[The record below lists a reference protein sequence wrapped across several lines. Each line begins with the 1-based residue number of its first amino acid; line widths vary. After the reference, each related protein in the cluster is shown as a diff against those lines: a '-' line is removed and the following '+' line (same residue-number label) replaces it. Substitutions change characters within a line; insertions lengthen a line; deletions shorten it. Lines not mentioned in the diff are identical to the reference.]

1 MILEI
6 HLIPSFESSSSR
18 YVFSR
23 LFMTSALLYMP
34 LWLDERNKQPVQF
47 FGDESDADVKTV
59 EHLATVPL
67 ASFVASFVASI
78 VMNMTH
84 RFIGHQ
90 VSYMLGSLIGLGA
103 SAWVALGTPSNA
115 SEPHLYGV
123 AILLGAG
130 SSITMISSLSITADM
145 IGPHAK
151 LGGFV
156 YSAVT
161 FFDKLVTGFVVI
173 IIEAM

>member
-1 MILEI
+1 
-6 HLIPSFESSSSR
+6 
-18 YVFSR
+18 
-23 LFMTSALLYMP
+23 MTSALLYMP
-34 LWLDERNKQPVQF
+34 LWLDERNKQPVEF
-47 FGDESDADVKTV
+47 LGDNSDPGEKTV

-67 ASFVASFVASI
+67 VSFVASFVASI

-90 VSYMLGSLIGLGA
+90 VSYMLGSVIGLAA

-115 SEPHLYGV
+115 SQFHLFGV
-123 AILLGAG
+123 AVLLGAG

-145 IGPHAK
+145 IGQNSK

-161 FFDKLVTGFVVI
+161 FFDKLITGFVVI

>member
-1 MILEI
+1 
-6 HLIPSFESSSSR
+6 
-18 YVFSR
+18 
-23 LFMTSALLYMP
+23 MTSALLYMP
-34 LWLDERNKQPVQF
+34 LWLDERNKQPVEF
-47 FGDESDADVKTV
+47 SASGESDAGVKTV

-67 ASFVASFVASI
+67 VSFVASFVASI
-78 VMNMTH
+78 IMNMTH

-90 VSYMLGSLIGLGA
+90 VSYMLGSIIGLGA

-115 SEPHLYGV
+115 TQFHLYAV
-123 AILLGAG
+123 AVLLGAG

-145 IGPHAK
+145 IGPNTK

>member
-1 MILEI
+1 
-6 HLIPSFESSSSR
+6 
-18 YVFSR
+18 
-23 LFMTSALLYMP
+23 MTSALLYMP
-34 LWLDERNKQPVQF
+34 LWLDERNKAPINW
-47 FGDESDADVKTV
+47 SADGAAEDPSEKTV

-67 ASFVASFVASI
+67 VSFVASFVASI
-78 VMNMTH
+78 LMSLVQ

-90 VSYMLGSLIGLGA
+90 VSYMVGSVIGLGA
-103 SAWVALGTPSNA
+103 SVWILCDSLA
-115 SEPHLYGV
+115 SAATYQLYMV

-130 SSITMISSLSITADM
+130 SSVTMISSLSITADM
-145 IGPHAK
+145 IGPNTK

-161 FFDKLVTGFVVI
+161 FFDKLVTGFVVV

>member
-1 MILEI
+1 
-6 HLIPSFESSSSR
+6 
-18 YVFSR
+18 
-23 LFMTSALLYMP
+23 MP
-34 LWLDERNKQPVQF
+34 LWLDERNKQPVDLL
-47 FGDESDADVKTV
+47 DEELNPNDKTV

-67 ASFVASFVASI
+67 VSFVASFAASI

-84 RFIGHQ
+84 KYIGHQ
-90 VSYMLGSLIGLGA
+90 VSYMLGSVIGLGA
-103 SAWVALGTPSNA
+103 SAWVALGTPSDS
-115 SEPHLYGV
+115 SEFHLFVV

-145 IGPHAK
+145 IGPNTK

-161 FFDKLVTGFVVI
+161 FFDKLVTGFVVV

>member
-1 MILEI
+1 
-6 HLIPSFESSSSR
+6 
-18 YVFSR
+18 
-23 LFMTSALLYMP
+23 MTSALLYMP
-34 LWLDERNKQPVQF
+34 LWLDERNRTPVQF
-47 FGDESDADVKTV
+47 FDAAGEPADVKTV

-67 ASFVASFVASI
+67 VSFVASFMASI
-78 VMNMTH
+78 VMNLSH

-90 VSYMLGSLIGLGA
+90 VSYMLGSVIGLGA
-103 SAWVALGTPSNA
+103 SAWVALGTPA
-115 SEPHLYGV
+115 SASQYQLYAV

-145 IGPHAK
+145 IGPNTK

>member
-1 MILEI
+1 
-6 HLIPSFESSSSR
+6 
-18 YVFSR
+18 
-23 LFMTSALLYMP
+23 MTSALLYMP
-34 LWLDERNKQPVQF
+34 LWLDERNKQPVEYSAS
-47 FGDESDADVKTV
+47 GESDVKTV

-67 ASFVASFVASI
+67 VSFVASFVASI
-78 VMNMTH
+78 IMNMTH

-90 VSYMLGSLIGLGA
+90 VSYMLGSIIGLGA

-115 SEPHLYGV
+115 TQFHLYAV
-123 AILLGAG
+123 AVLLGAG

-145 IGPHAK
+145 IGPNTK

>member
-1 MILEI
+1 
-6 HLIPSFESSSSR
+6 
-18 YVFSR
+18 
-23 LFMTSALLYMP
+23 MTSALLYMP
-34 LWLDERNKQPVQF
+34 LWLDERNKQPAEF
-47 FGDESDADVKTV
+47 MADGESDAGDKTV

-67 ASFVASFVASI
+67 VSFVSSFVASI
-78 VMNMTH
+78 IMNMTH

-90 VSYMLGSLIGLGA
+90 VSYMLGSVIGLAA

-115 SEPHLYGV
+115 SQLHLFAV

-145 IGPHAK
+145 IGPNTK